1 MILHCAMLKRKVLLE
16 HHNLKPLSH
25 IALCPIVP
33 YFIILLCLMPDNFT
47 HQRKSACTQWVKF
60 GFDNFL
66 GILGTIGALA
76 YGAYAYKNRGPMS
89 TSRYLMRLRVIAQSM
104 VVGAI
109 MVGVGYTAIKEK
121 QESKHN

>member
-1 MILHCAMLKRKVLLE
+1 MSARRTPTAEEVAEFASPAVEESETDKLL
-16 HHNLKPLSH
+16 
-25 IALCPIVP
+25 
-33 YFIILLCLMPDNFT
+33 
-47 HQRKSACTQWVKF
+47 RKSRDQPFVP
-60 GFDNFL
+60 L

-121 QESKHN
+121 REKNK